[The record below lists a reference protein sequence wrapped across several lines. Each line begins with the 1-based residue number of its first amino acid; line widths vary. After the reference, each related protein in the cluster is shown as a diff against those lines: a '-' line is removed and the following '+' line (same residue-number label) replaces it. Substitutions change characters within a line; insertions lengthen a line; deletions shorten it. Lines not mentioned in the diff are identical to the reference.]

1 VNRARRLARLL
12 NILAAIVAEPGLNPL
27 ELAERAGVSERTL
40 RRDLTQLRELGYE
53 VAYTSGYE
61 VQEKLNLEGRA
72 RARPPK
78 RAYDQQL
85 ELLQAVALAVGG
97 AGLGEAG
104 SKPLR
109 AQLGDSGVDGKERTG
124 LPTAWGGGPRR
135 RRGPEGTRGGAT
147 PTKSQP
153 IVLIPAGATDADF
166 IYATGFAVET
176 GLYIRFAKDDDVL
189 VVSPLEIDRAR
200 AQSKVA
206 NVVEDR
212 EAYAHKSWA
221 RLAAKMLREK
231 GMDEARVSPRL
242 PAAHLEDLRAE
253 GIATAVDRELFLAE
267 RRHKSAAEAEAIQ
280 ASQRAAE
287 AAVVE
292 VVRQLAAADI
302 KDGMLWSDGGALTS
316 ERLYA
321 RAQLVLGEMGFTCP
335 EMIIAGSPESAL
347 PHFRGEGPIR
357 ASAPVIIDIF
367 PVGRSSHYHGD
378 LTRTVVVG
386 DIPEEFQR
394 MHAATLQALD
404 AGVESI
410 RAGVPGKDVHL
421 AVCQVLVDRGYGTT
435 SVGYEGPEGV
445 AKMNHSTGHGVG
457 LDVHEEPSLRQTSHE
472 PLREGDV
479 VTVEPG
485 LYKLGLG
492 GVRIEDT
499 GIVTANGFHNFT
511 TITRSLN
518 PKDYL

>member
-12 NILAAIVAEPGLNPL
+12 NVLAAVIAEPGLNPL

-61 VQEKLNLEGRA
+61 VQEKLNLEGRPA
-72 RARPPK
+72 KRPPR
-78 RAYDQQL
+78 RAYEQQL
-85 ELLQAVALAVGG
+85 ELLQAVAQAVGG
-97 AGLGEAG
+97 AGLGGDGTPRAAVRPRGRASSARAG
-104 SKPLR
+104 R
-109 AQLGDSGVDGKERTG
+109 
-124 LPTAWGGGPRR
+124 
-135 RRGPEGTRGGAT
+135 
-147 PTKSQP
+147 TKSQP
-153 IVLIPAGATDADF
+153 IVLLPTGDTDADF

-176 GLYIRFAKDDDVL
+176 GLYIRFAEGDDVL
-189 VVSPLEIDRAR
+189 AVSPLEIDRAR
-200 AQSKVA
+200 AQSKV
-206 NVVEDR
+206 VQILEER

-221 RLAAKMLREK
+221 RLAARMLGER
-231 GMDEARVSPRL
+231 GIHEARVSPRL
-242 PAAHLEDLRAE
+242 HAVLLEDLRAHGVAAE
-253 GIATAVDRELFLAE
+253 VDRDLFLAE
-267 RRHKSAAEAEAIQ
+267 RRRKSAAEAEAIH
-280 ASQRAAE
+280 ASQSAAE
-287 AAVVE
+287 AAVVA
-292 VVRQLAAADI
+292 VVRQLAAAQI
-302 KDGMLWSDGGALTS
+302 KEGMLWADGRPLTS

-321 RAQLVLGEMGFTCP
+321 GAQLVLGEIGFTCP
-335 EMIIAGSPESAL
+335 DMIIAGSPESAL

-386 DIPEEFQR
+386 EIPEEFQR

-410 RAGVPGKDVHL
+410 RAGVPGKDVHQ

-435 SVGYEGPEGV
+435 STGYEGPDGV

-457 LDVHEEPSLRQTSHE
+457 LDVHEEPSLRETSE
-472 PLREGDV
+472 GPLEEGDV

-485 LYKLGLG
+485 LYKVGLG

-499 GIVTANGFHNFT
+499 GMVTANGFHNFT

>member
-12 NILAAIVAEPGLNPL
+12 NILAAVVAEPGLNPL

-85 ELLQAVALAVGG
+85 ELLQAVALAVGR

-104 SKPLR
+104 SNADRKGRPAAR
-109 AQLGDSGVDGKERTG
+109 AQGRAGR
-124 LPTAWGGGPRR
+124 AGG
-135 RRGPEGTRGGAT
+135 T
-147 PTKSQP
+147 PTSSQP
-153 IVLIPAGATDADF
+153 IVLIPTGDADADF

-176 GLYIRFAKDDDVL
+176 GLYIQFANGDDVL

-206 NVVEDR
+206 QVIEDR

-221 RLAAKMLREK
+221 RLAARMLREK
-231 GMDEARVSPRL
+231 GIEDARVSPRL
-242 PAAHLEDLRAE
+242 HAAQFEDLRAE
-253 GIATAVDRELFLAE
+253 GIAAVVDRELFLAE
-267 RRHKSAAEAEAIQ
+267 RRLKSPPEAEAIH

-302 KDGMLWSDGGALTS
+302 KDGLLWANGGALTS
-316 ERLYA
+316 EHLYA

-347 PHFRGEGPIR
+347 PHFRGQGPIR
-357 ASAPVIIDIF
+357 AGAPVIIDIF
-367 PVGRSSHYHGD
+367 PVGRGSHYHGD

-386 DIPEEFQR
+386 EIPEEFRR

-457 LDVHEEPSLRQTSHE
+457 LDVHEEPSLRQTSDE

-499 GIVTANGFHNFT
+499 GMVTASGFRNFT